1 MPASSRAPAGKERLA
16 SVADTEQEYERRTPA
31 RTSTEAVRHRDQDRD
46 YDRDRDREV
55 HARAR
60 AHMPLQR
67 RASKPRGPRPSSV
80 DIRTNLAGWARL
92 PEVQSS
98 PPLTSLD
105 LFMLPSEELGEVAAQ
120 SRTSAASGAT
130 AATDGKEARCPT
142 TEAGDV
148 LRQVVLPG
156 TLPTR
161 FLAYAQANTK
171 AERETCG
178 YLLGHRR
185 FDALCVTHLV
195 IPEQTGTN
203 YSCQAYGEEQLLA
216 YQIQHDLLT
225 IGWIH
230 THPTQTCFLS
240 SLDLHTHSGYQALLP
255 EAVAVVCAPREQP
268 SVGVFRLTQPPG
280 LQYILQCKDPE
291 PFHAHADQDATS
303 TPLYT
308 DATHGHVVWKEQAP
322 LTIEDWRSSHP
333 ACPSP

>member
-1 MPASSRAPAGKERLA
+1 MCI
-16 SVADTEQEYERRTPA
+16 
-31 RTSTEAVRHRDQDRD
+31 
-46 YDRDRDREV
+46 RDR
-55 HARAR
+55 
-60 AHMPLQR
+60 
-67 RASKPRGPRPSSV
+67 
-80 DIRTNLAGWARL
+80 
-92 PEVQSS
+92 
-98 PPLTSLD
+98 
-105 LFMLPSEELGEVAAQ
+105 
-120 SRTSAASGAT
+120 
-130 AATDGKEARCPT
+130 
-142 TEAGDV
+142 
-148 LRQVVLPG
+148 
-156 TLPTR
+156 
-161 FLAYAQANTK
+161 
-171 AERETCG
+171 
-178 YLLGHRR
+178 
-185 FDALCVTHLV
+185 
-195 IPEQTGTN
+195 
-203 YSCQAYGEEQLLA
+203 AYGEEQLLA

>member
-16 SVADTEQEYERRTPA
+16 SVADTEQEYERRTPV

-46 YDRDRDREV
+46 YDRDREV

-67 RASKPRGPRPSSV
+67 RASKPHGPRPSSV

-120 SRTSAASGAT
+120 SRTSVASGAT

-161 FLAYAQANTK
+161 FLAHAQANTK

-230 THPTQTCFLS
+230 THPTPTCFLS

-280 LQYILQCKDPE
+280 LQYILQCKNPE
-291 PFHAHADQDATS
+291 PFHAHADQDATL